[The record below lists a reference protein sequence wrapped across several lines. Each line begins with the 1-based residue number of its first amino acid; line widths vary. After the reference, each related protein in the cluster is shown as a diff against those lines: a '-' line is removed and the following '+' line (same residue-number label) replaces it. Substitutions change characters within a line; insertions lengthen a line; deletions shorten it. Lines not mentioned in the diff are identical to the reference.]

1 MRKIFT
7 FIAALA
13 ATLSL
18 SAKETTVWT
27 GNEPISWNTEV
38 YDGTQYETPDGTFTG
53 LQSGYTIKVAVT
65 PGIDEPQYVMTY
77 KAGELWDWTD
87 LDCQLSTVNSQLF
100 MSYTVASA
108 QIATEIAGRGLI
120 FRGQGYNITAII
132 VDDNTPDTPE
142 PVTPSLNEKTLWT
155 GDSAISWNPEA
166 YAGGQFET
174 EATLFAGL
182 KKDDTIRVYTA
193 QAIEG
198 AQYNLTY
205 KAGESWAWTELSVS
219 VENNVISYVVES
231 ETIATEIAER
241 GLIIRGQGYHLI
253 RIALS
258 ACHSEEPQPQPE
270 TKEYAD
276 STVWTGNTAISWNK
290 DEYIGIELDTYN
302 EQQDMLAGLAKD
314 DSIKIYYA
322 EAIEGAQFAL
332 TYKAGEEWSWTDLA
346 VTNHGTFF
354 AYRVASD
361 EIAQDIADHGLV
373 IRGQGYHA
381 TRIVI
386 GKPKDTT
393 TGIENTPFPS
403 GEGWGEAS
411 KVLRNGQ
418 LFILRDGKTFNALGK
433 PVNIL

>member
-27 GNEPISWNTEV
+27 GNEPISWNAEV
-38 YDGTQYETPDGTFTG
+38 YAGSQFETPDGTFTG

-77 KAGELWDWTD
+77 KAGDTWDWTD
-87 LDCQLSTVNSQLF
+87 LNCQLSTLNTQLF
-100 MSYTVASA
+100 MSYIVESA

-132 VDDNTPDTPE
+132 IDDNTPDTPE

-166 YAGGQFET
+166 YPGGQFET

-205 KAGESWAWTELSVS
+205 KAGDSWAWTELSVS

-276 STVWTGNTAISWNK
+276 STVWTGDMAISWNQ
-290 DEYIGIELDTYN
+290 DEYIGSELDTYN
-302 EQQDMLAGLAKD
+302 LQQDMLAGLAKD

-322 EAIEGAQFAL
+322 EAVEGAQFAL
-332 TYKAGEEWSWTDLA
+332 TYKAGDKWSWTDLT

-393 TGIENTPFPS
+393 TGIENTVS
-403 GEGWGEAS
+403 AKIGGS
-411 KVLRNGQ
+411 QKILRNGQ
-418 LFILRDGKTFNALGK
+418 LFILRDGKTFNALGQ
-433 PVNIL
+433 PVNTL

>member
-13 ATLSL
+13 ATLSF

-27 GNEPISWNTEV
+27 GNEPISWNAEV
-38 YDGTQYETPDGTFTG
+38 YAGSQFETPDGTFTG

-65 PGIDEPQYVMTY
+65 PGVDEPQYVMTY
-77 KAGELWDWTD
+77 KAGDSWNWTD
-87 LDCQLSTVNSQLF
+87 LNCQLSTVNSQRF

-132 VDDNTPDTPE
+132 LDDNTPDTPE

-258 ACHSEEPQPQPE
+258 AYHSDEPQPQPE

-276 STVWTGNTAISWNK
+276 STVWTGDVAISWNQ
-290 DEYIGIELDTYN
+290 DEYIGSELDTYN
-302 EQQDMLAGLAKD
+302 VLQDMLAGLAKD

-322 EAIEGAQFAL
+322 EAVEGAQFAL
-332 TYKAGEEWSWTDLA
+332 TYKAGTEWTWTDLT

-386 GKPKDTT
+386 GKPKDT
-393 TGIENTPFPS
+393 
-403 GEGWGEAS
+403 AS
-411 KVLRNGQ
+411 AIDEIVSAKIGGSQKILRNGQ
-418 LFILRDGKTFNALGK
+418 LFILRDGKTFNALGQ
-433 PVNIL
+433 PVNTL

>member
-1 MRKIFT
+1 MKKHLHYALYLVLCT
-7 FIAALA
+7 FVPFI
-13 ATLSL
+13 SL

-27 GNEPISWNTEV
+27 GNEPISWNPEV
-38 YDGTQYETPDGTFTG
+38 YQGSQFETPDGLFAG
-53 LQSGYTIKVAVT
+53 LQKDYTIKVSVT

-77 KAGELWDWTD
+77 KAGDSWDWTD
-87 LDCQLSTVNSQLF
+87 LTTTIENGT

-142 PVTPSLNEKTLWT
+142 PATPSLNEKTLWT

-258 ACHSEEPQPQPE
+258 ACHSEDPEPQPE
-270 TKEYAD
+270 TKEYVD
-276 STVWTGNTAISWNK
+276 STVWTGNTAISWNAE
-290 DEYIGIELDTYN
+290 EYPGEQLDTYN

-314 DSIKIYYA
+314 DSIKIYYTD
-322 EAIEGAQFAL
+322 AIEGAQFAL
-332 TYKAGEEWSWTDLA
+332 TYKAGDEWSWTDLA

-354 AYRVASD
+354 AYRVASN

-386 GKPKDTT
+386 GKPK
-393 TGIENTPFPS
+393 GSASGVENVQGDKVQST
-403 GEGWGEAS
+403 
-411 KVLRNGQ
+411 KVLENGVLYIKYKGTKYSVQ
-418 LFILRDGKTFNALGK
+418 GIR
-433 PVNIL
+433 VE